1 VKLGCLSAREG
12 SHVNE
17 SEAQRLNSFCTCLLM
32 FQIRGTRRLV
42 TVFEVLTPTR
52 VL

>member
-17 SEAQRLNSFCTCLLM
+17 SEAQRLNSFCTCLRM